1 MRIPRLIA
9 AALAFAAAMTGHALA
24 AGEDVF
30 IVARVPVQ
38 ASGDSATD
46 AKEAAQAAGRRRAM
60 DLLLRRLTTE
70 ADWRFLPALA
80 AGRPAA
86 AGADPSGKAPIEIS
100 SGGLEALESGFEV
113 YNEKASSTSYR
124 AYITYRFKPDAVRRL
139 LKQAKIPYSE
149 AQTRVALVLPV
160 LQTDAGVYLWE
171 SNNPWMAAWKLR
183 PLTHELTPMQ
193 APLGDLE
200 DSASITARQALDL
213 NATALAT
220 IAARYNVSQI
230 IVAHARL
237 VRKDADNQLSVRL
250 LNAYRE
256 TGKAAPD
263 DILGHDAEVE
273 EDGTQSQTFSY
284 AAEDQDFATK
294 VGEVLAQT
302 TLTEPEGNFPGLA
315 ERAIEAAITR
325 YSSGWKAKTLIDHS
339 KEAVLPV
346 SAFFDRLED
355 WSKIRGALIATP
367 LVGSVQVSALSR
379 RGAEMNMRIFGD
391 PAKVQVAMEN
401 QGVVFWS
408 ETGERW
414 FLATPAV
421 ASKYRGRRFLR
432 GGGRGLFGAEGE
444 VVTDADGPVPASQT
458 SDDPFAGEPLKNDQ

>member
-1 MRIPRLIA
+1 MRILGLIA
-9 AALAFAAAMTGHALA
+9 AALVFAAAQSGPALA
-24 AGEDVF
+24 AAEDVF

-38 ASGDSATD
+38 ASGDSATA

-70 ADWRFLPALA
+70 EDWRYLPGLA
-80 AGRPAA
+80 AGRAA
-86 AGADPSGKAPIEIS
+86 SAETDGSGKTPVAIS
-100 SGGLEALESGFEV
+100 SSGLEALESGFEV

-139 LKQAKIPYSE
+139 LKQSKIPYSE

-171 SNNPWMAAWKLR
+171 SNNPWMAAWKQR

-200 DSASITARQALDL
+200 DSGSITARQALDL
-213 NATALAT
+213 NPAALSA
-220 IAARYNVSQI
+220 IAARYNVSQV

-237 VRKDADNQLSVRL
+237 VRKDADNQLTVRL
-250 LNAYRE
+250 LNAHRE
-256 TGKAAPD
+256 SGKAAPE
-263 DILGHDAEVE
+263 DILGHDAEIE
-273 EDGTQSQTFSY
+273 NDGTQSQTFSY
-284 AAEDQDFATK
+284 AAEDQDFATR

-302 TLTEPEGNFPGLA
+302 TLSEPTGNFPGLA
-315 ERAIEAAITR
+315 ERAIEASIAR

-367 LVGSVQVSALSR
+367 LVGAVQVSALSR
-379 RGAEMNMRIFGD
+379 RGAEMNMRVFGD

-432 GGGRGLFGAEGE
+432 SGGRGLFGAEGE
-444 VVTDADGPVPASQT
+444 SLADPDGPVPASQT
-458 SDDPFAGEPLKNDQ
+458 IDDPFAGEPLKGDQ

>member
-1 MRIPRLIA
+1 MRIPRFIA
-9 AALAFAAAMTGHALA
+9 AALAFVAAMTGYALA

-70 ADWRFLPALA
+70 SDWQFLPGLS

-220 IAARYNVSQI
+220 IAARYNVSQV

-256 TGKAAPD
+256 TGKATPA
-263 DILGHDAEVE
+263 DILGHDAEIE

-294 VGEVLAQT
+294 VGDVLAQT
-302 TLTEPEGNFPGLA
+302 TLTEPAGNFPGLA

-346 SAFFDRLED
+346 SAFFERLED

-367 LVGSVQVSALSR
+367 LVGAVQVSALSR
-379 RGAEMNMRIFGD
+379 RGAEMNMRVFGD

-432 GGGRGLFGAEGE
+432 SGGRGLFGAEGE
-444 VVTDADGPVPASQT
+444 VLIDGDGPVPASQS
-458 SDDPFAGEPLKNDQ
+458 SDDPFAGEPLKGDQ

>member
-1 MRIPRLIA
+1 MRIPRLIV
-9 AALAFAAAMTGHALA
+9 AALAFAAAVTGHALA
-24 AGEDVF
+24 ADEDVF

-70 ADWRFLPALA
+70 ADWQFLPTLS

-86 AGADPSGKAPIEIS
+86 AVADPSGKAPIEIS

-124 AYITYRFKPDAVRRL
+124 AYITYRFKPEAVRRL
-139 LKQAKIPYSE
+139 LKQSKIPYSE

-220 IAARYNVSQI
+220 IAARYNVSQV

-256 TGKAAPD
+256 TGKAAPE
-263 DILGHDAEVE
+263 DILGHDAEIE

-302 TLTEPEGNFPGLA
+302 QLSAPTGNFPGLA

-325 YSSGWKAKTLIDHS
+325 YSSGWKAKTLIDHA

-346 SAFFDRLED
+346 SAFFERLED

-367 LVGSVQVSALSR
+367 LVGAVQVSALSR
-379 RGAEMNMRIFGD
+379 RGAEMNMRVFGD

-414 FLATPAV
+414 FLATPSV

-432 GGGRGLFGAEGE
+432 SGRRGLFGAEGE
-444 VVTDADGPVPASQT
+444 VLTDQEGPVPASQT

>member
-1 MRIPRLIA
+1 MRILGLIA
-9 AALAFAAAMTGHALA
+9 AAVLVLVVQAGHAFAAGD
-24 AGEDVF
+24 EVF

-38 ASGDSATD
+38 ATGDSATA
-46 AKEAAQAAGRRRAM
+46 AKEVAQAAGRRRAM

-70 ADWRFLPALA
+70 EDWKFLPGLA

-86 AGADPSGKAPIEIS
+86 AEADLSGKTPVAIS
-100 SGGLEALESGFEV
+100 ASGLEALESGFEV

-124 AYITYRFKPDAVRRL
+124 AHITYRFKPDAVRRL
-139 LKQAKIPYSE
+139 LKQSKIPYSE

-171 SNNPWMAAWKLR
+171 SNNPWMTAWRQR
-183 PLTHELTPMQ
+183 PYTHELTPMQ

-213 NATALAT
+213 NPNALAA
-220 IAARYNVSQI
+220 IASRYNVSQV

-237 VRKDADNQLSVRL
+237 VRRDADNQLTVRL
-250 LNAYRE
+250 INAHRE
-256 TGKAAPD
+256 SGKAAPG
-263 DILGHDAEVE
+263 DILGHDAEVD
-273 EDGTQSQTFSY
+273 EDGAQSQTFSY

-302 TLTEPEGNFPGLA
+302 TLTEPTGNFPGLA

-325 YSSGWKAKTLIDHS
+325 YASGWKAKTLIDHS

-346 SAFFDRLED
+346 SAFFERLED
-355 WSKIRGALIATP
+355 WSKIRSALIATP
-367 LVGSVQVSALSR
+367 LVGAVQVSALSR
-379 RGAEMNMRIFGD
+379 RGAEMNMRVFGD

-401 QGVVFWS
+401 QGVVFWT

-414 FLATPAV
+414 FLATPSV

-432 GGGRGLFGAEGE
+432 SGDRGLFGAQGE
-444 VVTDADGPVPASQT
+444 VLGDPDGPVPASAT
-458 SDDPFAGEPLKNDQ
+458 VDDPFAGEPLKGDE

>member
-1 MRIPRLIA
+1 MRIQRLIA
-9 AALAFAAAMTGHALA
+9 AALLVAAALTGHALA

-38 ASGDSATD
+38 ANGDSATD

-70 ADWRFLPALA
+70 ADWQFLPGLA

-86 AGADPSGKAPIEIS
+86 AEGDPSGKSPIALS
-100 SGGLEALESGFEV
+100 SGALEALESGFEV

-139 LKQAKIPYSE
+139 LKQSKIPYSE

-200 DSASITARQALDL
+200 DSGSITARQALDL
-213 NATALAT
+213 NAAALSV
-220 IAARYNVSQI
+220 IAARYNVSQV

-237 VRKDADNQLSVRL
+237 VRKDAENQLSVRL

-256 TGKAAPD
+256 TGKASPE

-273 EDGTQSQTFSY
+273 TDGAQSQTFSY
-284 AAEDQDFATK
+284 AAEDQDFATR

-302 TLTEPEGNFPGLA
+302 TLTSPAGNFPGLA
-315 ERAIEAAITR
+315 ERAIESAITR
-325 YSSGWKAKTLIDHS
+325 YSSGWKSKTLIDHS

-367 LVGSVQVSALSR
+367 LVGAVQVSALSR
-379 RGAEMNMRIFGD
+379 RGAEMNMRVFGD

-421 ASKYRGRRFLR
+421 AGKYRGRRFLR
-432 GGGRGLFGAEGE
+432 SGGRGLFGAEGE
-444 VVTDADGPVPASQT
+444 LLTDPDGPVPASQT
-458 SDDPFAGEPLKNDQ
+458 IEDPFAGEPLKGDQ

>member
-1 MRIPRLIA
+1 MKILGLIA
-9 AALAFAAAMTGHALA
+9 AALVAFIAHAGSARA

-46 AKEAAQAAGRRRAM
+46 AKENAQASGRRRAM

-70 ADWRFLPALA
+70 PDWKYLPVLA
-80 AGRPAA
+80 AGRAASSVDDGAGKTPLTISPAA
-86 AGADPSGKAPIEIS
+86 
-100 SGGLEALESGFEV
+100 LEGLESGFEV

-139 LKQAKIPYSE
+139 LKQSKIPYSE

-160 LQTDAGVYLWE
+160 LQTASGLYLWE
-171 SNNPWMAAWKLR
+171 SNNPWMAAWKAR
-183 PLTHELTPMQ
+183 PYTHELTPMQ

-200 DSASITARQALDL
+200 DSSAITPRQALDL
-213 NATALAT
+213 NPAALAT
-220 IAARYNVSQI
+220 IAARYNVSQV
-230 IVAHARL
+230 IVAHGRLARNGP
-237 VRKDADNQLSVRL
+237 DNQLTVRL

-256 TGKAAPD
+256 TGKAGAG
-263 DILGHDAEVE
+263 DILGHDAEIE
-273 EDGTQSQTFSY
+273 SDGSQSQTFIY
-284 AAEDQDFATK
+284 AIEDDDFATK

-302 TLTEPEGNFPGLA
+302 ALSEPVGNFPALA
-315 ERAIEAAITR
+315 ERSIDAAITR

-355 WSKIRGALIATP
+355 WSKIRAALIATP
-367 LVGSVQVSALSR
+367 LVGAVQVSALSR
-379 RGAEMNMRIFGD
+379 RGAEMNVRVFGD

-401 QGVVFWS
+401 QGIVFWS

-414 FLATPAV
+414 FLATPSV

-432 GGGRGLFGAEGE
+432 DRRGLFGAEGE
-444 VVTDADGPVPASQT
+444 AIGNDNGPVPASDT
-458 SDDPFAGEPLKNDQ
+458 VIDDPFAGEPLKGDQ

>member
-1 MRIPRLIA
+1 MRILGVIA
-9 AALAFAAAMTGHALA
+9 AVLAYAAAGLGLAHA

-38 ASGDSATD
+38 ATGDSATA
-46 AKEAAQAAGRRRAM
+46 AKDAAQAAGRRRAM

-70 ADWRFLPALA
+70 ADWQYLPGLA

-86 AGADPSGKAPIEIS
+86 ASADGSGKAPIEIS
-100 SGGLEALESGFEV
+100 PGGLEALESGFEV

-139 LKQAKIPYSE
+139 LKQSKIPYSE

-160 LQTDAGVYLWE
+160 LQTDSGTYLWE
-171 SNNPWMAAWKLR
+171 SNNPWMSAWKAR
-183 PLTHELTPMQ
+183 PYTHELTPMQ

-200 DSASITARQALDL
+200 DSSSITARQALDL
-213 NATALAT
+213 NPTALAT
-220 IAARYNVSQI
+220 IAARYNVSQV

-237 VRKDADNQLSVRL
+237 VRKDADNQLTVRL
-250 LNAYRE
+250 MNAYRE
-256 TGKAAPD
+256 SGKAA
-263 DILGHDAEVE
+263 LGEIFAEDAEPAAE
-273 EDGTQSQTFSY
+273 GAASQTFSY

-302 TLTEPEGNFPGLA
+302 TLSEPAGNFPGLA
-315 ERAIEAAITR
+315 ERSIEAAIAR

-367 LVGSVQVSALSR
+367 LVGAVQVSALSR
-379 RGAEMNMRIFGD
+379 RGAEMSMRVFGD
-391 PAKVQVAMEN
+391 PTKVQVAMEN
-401 QGVVFWS
+401 QGIVFWT

-414 FLATPAV
+414 FLATPGV

-432 GGGRGLFGAEGE
+432 SGGRGLFGAEGE
-444 VVTDADGPVPASQT
+444 ILLDPDGPVPASET
-458 SDDPFAGEPLKNDQ
+458 VGDPFAGEPLKGDE